1 MDWKQQLH
9 ENMDTYYQA
18 TGIGLT
24 ILSPEGEV
32 QQRFGEECSY
42 CRLFMEACG
51 KYCPCRDSH
60 LHACREAARL
70 MDGYIFSCPGG
81 YILFAVPI
89 FMNRLLRASILAGPI
104 SLEYP
109 DMSLI
114 DSILQR
120 YDLPI
125 AYRTKLYGSYAGAPL
140 VEPKRAHHLCKL
152 LTKLMPVFT
161 SIEDNTMIRQQIAR
175 DVQQAKIGEYI
186 HLIKNDEPLV
196 TSQYEQE
203 KQLIVDVLAGNKQH
217 AKALLNEMIG
227 RAYFSSG
234 NNFEIIRTRTIEI
247 ITLLSRA
254 IIENGGDES
263 KVYYMTEDSLHRI
276 MEEHNL
282 TDLSYA
288 LLEIMNLFIEN
299 AFAEHQLP
307 NSLEVQKAIVYINDH
322 YHENISLA
330 DVARHVK
337 LNAAYFSTLFKHHM
351 EISFSDYLTDKRIS
365 QAKILLKKS
374 NMPIVEVAIAV
385 GFDTQSY
392 FSKVF
397 KTRIGMTPRQFREQ
411 M

>member
-1 MDWKQQLH
+1 
-9 ENMDTYYQA
+9 
-18 TGIGLT
+18 
-24 ILSPEGEV
+24 
-32 QQRFGEECSY
+32 
-42 CRLFMEACG
+42 
-51 KYCPCRDSH
+51 
-60 LHACREAARL
+60 
-70 MDGYIFSCPGG
+70 
-81 YILFAVPI
+81 
-89 FMNRLLRASILAGPI
+89 
-104 SLEYP
+104 
-109 DMSLI
+109 
-114 DSILQR
+114 
-120 YDLPI
+120 
-125 AYRTKLYGSYAGAPL
+125 
-140 VEPKRAHHLCKL
+140 
-152 LTKLMPVFT
+152 
-161 SIEDNTMIRQQIAR
+161 MIRQQIAR

-276 MEEHNL
+276 MGEHNL

-307 NSLEVQKAIVYINDH
+307 DSLEVQKAIVYINDH

-337 LNAAYFSTLFKHHM
+337 LNAAYFSTLFKRHM